1 MVFYIINFGVM
12 GPQAHTLSGA
22 RGCWGADRRHD
33 IVGSPQLE
41 GCPLAGVHPRA
52 RRWSRRG
59 LQPSRRSS
67 ICASVRVVPRPV
79 VCGEPDR
86 MVGTRAGP
94 AQAVRGKVRHLNLG
108 MYRTH
113 CDGDVRSADMG
124 APPS

>member
-1 MVFYIINFGVM
+1 MPIG
-12 GPQAHTLSGA
+12 GTTSLAALSSRGA
-22 RGCWGADRRHD
+22 LWRGCIQGRGGGAAA
-33 IVGSPQLE
+33 VCS
-41 GCPLAGVHPRA
+41 HP
-52 RRWSRRG
+52 
-59 LQPSRRSS
+59 RRSS